1 MRKMGLILTY
11 NAIMK
16 GKELAKDS
24 QIRKKVYSN
33 TFLGLSDNNTHQ
45 LWRI

>member
-24 QIRKKVYSN
+24 QIKKKGV
-33 TFLGLSDNNTHQ
+33 
-45 LWRI
+45 